1 MTGRLLR
8 RGGTPTL
15 TVLAESR
22 DSLDDVLVEHTHQV
36 TRLVVADVH
45 VGPQVGEF
53 APKRLVTRPYLT
65 SKVAAKR
72 VVAGARLT
80 SQVGEFAP
88 KRLITGPH
96 LPADGRKLDT
106 HPLTQSRDVRG
117 QRSHGGVEPRLPGFH
132 ASLHDV
138 DSPP

>member
-36 TRLVVADVH
+36 TGLVGADVH

-53 APKRLVTRPYLT
+53 AANDLMAGAHLLAERLVG
-65 SKVAAKR
+65 
-72 VVAGARLT
+72 GANRL
-80 SQVGEFAP
+80 GE
-88 KRLITGPH
+88 L
-96 LPADGRKLDT
+96 L
-106 HPLTQSRDVRG
+106 S
-117 QRSHGGVEPRLPGFH
+117 
-132 ASLHDV
+132 
-138 DSPP
+138 